1 MSEDITVTGNKAQ
14 FNEDVTFLKDINVG
28 GNIDLN
34 TNSTFTGI
42 DELQIDG
49 SVDIVED
56 LRVRGNLTVE
66 KQSALAGLTTVGTQL
81 QIINNALERSEKIK
95 PAKFNP
101 IQKSE
106 ADYRSKVL
114 NLNQPF
120 FLAEDGTQEDGPPII
135 ENITVTLDPSSTQIT
150 LNNTEGINQNF
161 TVSVVSGAGA
171 LAPNTTV
178 AAVDS
183 TTVLTLSDPPIS
195 GGETVVTFTGPEFEP
210 GDDTLFTAL
219 GLLRTNLGINQPN
232 PQSTLDVNGIA
243 LIEKIGVNI
252 EDLNQIEQQSN
263 YVLDINGSVL
273 VSVGNSIG
281 IGTPNAT
288 QAIHVAESVRIGKQ
302 IFDSRNN
309 DGALNAFLSK
319 DANGITW
326 VTQTPA
332 FTEGIFLMDESVF
345 VPTPEAG
352 GQVGAGQSFQTINFV
367 NRNSLGIGTDAF
379 VVTAASVTENG
390 GKGTGLA
397 TAFVGDLWGFDTS
410 GGSSAS
416 IYRMTKV
423 GIQNAQPNVELDVSG
438 EVHATGNV
446 DFDSALNVD
455 GRVDIGGIL
464 DVDGA
469 TTLNNT
475 LQVTQNTSLLNN
487 LSVVGNSILEGTLNV
502 QQAVDFDTTLNVD
515 DSTTLQ
521 GSLDVSG
528 ISNFNNTTDS
538 SNITNGAVV
547 IDGGVGIANTINI
560 GGNANVG
567 SAVSIGSSLGV
578 AGGSTFNDVRAIGI
592 STFENPLESQNKNTG
607 SVVVTGGVGIGKSLN
622 IGGATKVEGNLELD
636 SGLIDVNDTIADP
649 GAGKTDYRL
658 SSVGTGVSWR
668 PSGVQTKRTIW
679 VSKNGLDSNS
689 GLLEGD
695 AKATIGGAAAIAVE
709 NDTIVVRPGVYLENN
724 PIGLRTDVSITGQ
737 DIRLVIV
744 QPKNPLKDVFH
755 VRRGC
760 LVENLNFGGSNVGV
774 DHSGAACVAFPPPA
788 GSDSAITGYTA
799 PGPATEGPS
808 GRWRSPYIRNCT
820 NFMTGSIGMKV
831 DGDNATASTIGADLK
846 SMVCDSFTQYNEN
859 GIGVSLTND
868 AYAQLVSIFTINTDI
883 GIYASSGAQC
893 DLTNSNSSF
902 GNFGL
907 VAVGLGSTQ
916 FTGIVTSISP
926 AGLPIGSTP
935 PDTDVIV
942 CAEVRDDSSGSP
954 IPPFTGAVRR
964 PFDGQALFFQI
975 NLDNYP
981 DVVGSGRIT
990 KPLERVAEVT
1000 VLPGVDVSG
1009 YSAIDPPNILI
1020 RDADGSSLPKGP
1032 QGIIAEAT
1040 ANVSAAGTIGS
1051 INVIAQGRNYLST
1064 QNLIVDIEGNTGL
1077 ATVKTEPIFF
1087 TVSEASETSNAGI
1100 TTITF
1105 NEFIPYELFPDDPFS
1120 LQRISRILTSS
1131 HSFEYVGTGTD
1142 INIATPL
1149 QGAIPIKANEV
1160 VSSDGAQIPFTSTDQ
1175 KGNFDIGEGIQIDQT
1190 TSTIRGRDFARA
1202 IQAEVT
1208 PLILALR

>member
-14 FNEDVTFLKDINVG
+14 FNEDVTFLKDVDIGGDIN
-28 GNIDLN
+28 LN
-34 TNSTFTGI
+34 RNSKILGV
-42 DELQIDG
+42 DDLQIDG
-49 SVDIVED
+49 KVDIADD

-66 KQSALAGLTTVGTQL
+66 KQSFLVGLTTIG
-81 QIINNALERSEKIK
+81 SE
-95 PAKFNP
+95 
-101 IQKSE
+101 
-106 ADYRSKVL
+106 L
-114 NLNQPF
+114 NLIDNSLRF
-120 FLAEDGTQEDGPPII
+120 DA
-135 ENITVTLDPSSTQIT
+135 STNST
-150 LNNTEGINQNF
+150 LNNARVIPKPFDATNF
-161 TVSVVSGAGA
+161 AERMIQLTGQGFVDDGGAPLPVPT
-171 LAPNTTV
+171 LAP
-178 AAVDS
+178 DGS
-183 TTVLTLSDPPIS
+183 PPIDIFLPKNLVYYTEI
-195 GGETVVTFTGPEFEP
+195 GFLKTK
-210 GDDTLFTAL
+210 L
-219 GLLRTNLGINQPN
+219 GVNTPT
-232 PQSTLDVNGIA
+232 PHAHLDVNGLA
-243 LIEKIGVNI
+243 LIKKLALNKGTEETLADLTVL
-252 EDLNQIEQQSN
+252 EDPNV
-263 YVLDINGSVL
+263 VLDINGSVI
-273 VSVGNSIG
+273 VGGGHSIG
-281 IGTPNAT
+281 IGTTVPT
-288 QAIHVAESVRIGKQ
+288 QDLHVADSVRIGKQ
-302 IFDSRNN
+302 IFDSRNQ

-319 DANGITW
+319 DGDGITW
-326 VTQTPA
+326 VTQTPS

-345 VPTPEAG
+345 VPTPATG

-367 NRNSLGIGTDAF
+367 NKNSQGIGTDAF

-390 GKGTGLA
+390 GKGTGVA
-397 TAFVGDLWGFDTS
+397 TAFVGDLWGFDGAGS
-410 GGSSAS
+410 GAS

-423 GIQNAQPNVELDVSG
+423 GIQNNQPNVELDVNG
-438 EVHATGNV
+438 EVHVTGNV
-446 DFDSALNVD
+446 DFDQDLNVD

-475 LQVTQNTSLLNN
+475 LTVSQTTNLLQTLNVSGNT
-487 LSVVGNSILEGTLNV
+487 VLEATLNV

-515 DSTTLQ
+515 GGTTLNNT
-521 GSLDVSG
+521 LDVSG
-528 ISNFNNTTDS
+528 ISNFNNSTDS
-538 SNITNGAVV
+538 TNITNGAVI

-578 AGGSTFNDVRAIGI
+578 TGSSTFNDIKVVGV
-592 STFENPLESQNKNTG
+592 STFENILQSENKDTG
-607 SVVVTGGVGIGKSLN
+607 SVVIFGGVGIGKSLN
-622 IGGATKVEGNLELD
+622 IGGATKVEGKLELD
-636 SGLIDVNDTIADP
+636 SALIDVNDSIADP

-788 GSDSAITGYTA
+788 GPDSAVSGYTE

-916 FTGIVTSISP
+916 FTGIVTGVSP

-1009 YSAIDPPNILI
+1009 YSAVDPPNILI
-1020 RDADGSSLPKGP
+1020 RDADGTSLPKGP

-1087 TVSEASETSNAGI
+1087 TVSEASETTSAGI

-1105 NEFIPYELFPDDPFS
+1105 NEFIPYELFPNDPFS

-1202 IQAEVT
+1202 IQGEVT

>member
-14 FNEDVTFLKDINVG
+14 FNEDVTFLKNVDIGGDIN
-28 GNIDLN
+28 LN
-34 TNSTFTGI
+34 SSSKLTGI

-66 KQSALAGLTTVGTQL
+66 KQSILAGLTTVGTEL
-81 QIINNALERSEKIK
+81 HIIDNALTTPSTLK

-101 IQKSE
+101 TQKSE
-106 ADYRSKVL
+106 AAYRSQVFSL
-114 NLNQPF
+114 NMPF
-120 FLAEDGTQEDGPPII
+120 FLAEDGTQEDGPQII
-135 ENITVTLDPSSTQIT
+135 ENVTTTLDTTSTQIT
-150 LNNTEGINQNF
+150 LNNTEGISPEFNV
-161 TVSVVSGAGA
+161 TVVGGVGA
-171 LAPNTTV
+171 LAPGTKV

-183 TTVLTLSDPPIS
+183 NTILTLSAPPTS
-195 GGETVVTFTGPEFEP
+195 NGETILTFTGVDFDPDE
-210 GDDTLFTAL
+210 DTRFTGL
-219 GLLRTNLGINQPN
+219 GLLRTTLGLNQPD
-232 PQSTLDVNGIA
+232 PKSLLDVNGIA
-243 LIEKIGVNI
+243 LIKKIGINR
-252 EDLNQIEQQSN
+252 ENLNQIEPQAN

-273 VSVGNSIG
+273 VSAGNSIG
-281 IGTPNAT
+281 IGTTSVT
-288 QAIHVAESVRIGKQ
+288 QSFHTADSVRIGKE
-302 IFDSRNN
+302 IFDSRNQS
-309 DGALNAFLSK
+309 GALNAFLSK
-319 DANGITW
+319 DGNGITW
-326 VTQTPA
+326 VTQTPS

-345 VPTPEAG
+345 VPTPAQG

-367 NRNSLGIGTDAF
+367 NKNSLGEGTDAF

-390 GKGTGLA
+390 GKGTGVA
-397 TAFVGDLWGFDTS
+397 TAFVGDLWGFES
-410 GGSSAS
+410 AGGGTAS

-423 GIQNAQPNVELDVSG
+423 GIQNAQPNVELDVTG
-438 EVHATGNV
+438 EVHVTGNV
-446 DFDSALNVD
+446 DFDTNLNVD
-455 GRVDIGGIL
+455 GRTDIGGIL

-469 TTLNNT
+469 TTLNST
-475 LQVTQNTSLLNN
+475 LSVAQNTDLQQQLT
-487 LSVVGNSILEGTLNV
+487 VVGNSILEGTLNV

-515 DSTTLQ
+515 AATTLQ
-521 GSLDVSG
+521 GSLDVAG

-538 SNITNGAVV
+538 TNILNGAVI

-567 SAVSIGSSLGV
+567 SAVSIGSTLGV
-578 AGGSTFNDVRAIGI
+578 TGGSTFNDIIVAGI
-592 STFENPLESQNKNTG
+592 STLENITQSTSTTTG
-607 SVVVTGGVGIGKSLN
+607 ALQIVGGVGIGKSLN
-622 IGGATKVEGNLELD
+622 IGGATKIEGNLELD
-636 SGLIDVNDTIADP
+636 SALIDINDTVADP

-744 QPKNPLKDVFH
+744 QPQNPLKDVFH

-788 GSDSAITGYTA
+788 GSDSAVTGYTE

-883 GIYASSGAQC
+883 GIYAASGAQC

-916 FTGIVTSISP
+916 FTGIVTGLSP
-926 AGLPIGSTP
+926 SGLPIGSTP
-935 PDTDVIV
+935 PDTDTIV

-954 IPPFTGAVRR
+954 TPPFTGAVRR

-1020 RDADGSSLPKGP
+1020 RDADGSSSPKGP

-1087 TVSEASETSNAGI
+1087 TVSEASETTSVGI
-1100 TTITF
+1100 TSITF
-1105 NEFIPYELFPDDPFS
+1105 NEFIPYELFPNDPFS